1 MRAHLGPTNFLTQK
15 GFTFAKGEQIEVTGS
30 SVKYNGTDAVIAR
43 EVKKGDK
50 TLTLRDKKA
59 CRSGLGHVG
68 SPVSR
73 GHQV

>member
-30 SVKYNGTDAVIAR
+30 SVKYNGADAVIAR

-50 TLTLRDKKA
+50 TVTLRDKKGVPEWA
-59 CRSGLGHVG
+59 GRRQST
-68 SPVSR
+68 
-73 GHQV
+73 